1 MRFFRL
7 NEAADIEPVTVA
19 EVKLYARVAHSVEDS
34 IITKWI
40 AAARK
45 EAEDYQH
52 RSYIEQT
59 YRMTYDSFPGSC
71 IEFPRPPLI
80 SVDSVKYYDTEDAEN
95 AFSSDNYFVDL
106 NSEIGRL
113 ALNYGISWPTA
124 TLRPIN
130 AVIID
135 FTTGY
140 GDEAADVPDDVKNAI
155 YLYCT
160 YMYEN
165 REAENTFPK
174 EFYDL
179 LRPDRMAIY

>member
-1 MRFFRL
+1 MRFYRL
-7 NEAADIEPVTVA
+7 KTAAGVEPVTSA

-34 IITKWI
+34 LITSWI
-40 AAARK
+40 KAARK

-52 RSYIEQT
+52 RGYIEQV

-80 SVDSVKYYDTEDAEN
+80 SVDSVKYYDTEDTEN
-95 AFSSDNYFVDL
+95 VFGSGNYFVDL
-106 NSEIGRL
+106 NSEVGRL
-113 ALNYGISWPTA
+113 SLNYGVAWPTV
-124 TLRPIN
+124 TLRPLN
-130 AVIID
+130 AVIIE
-135 FTTGY
+135 FTAGY
-140 GDEAADVPDDVKNAI
+140 GADADVVPDSVKNAI

-179 LRPDRMAIY
+179 LRPDRMAVY